1 MNSAMEGW
9 LLMKPVSVHVSSI
22 GCGAPAVV
30 TAASQKPLPPCSMR
44 GCSCPGAGPIGGVF
58 LVFTAKSSS
67 ISSRTPM
74 PTLVCCFPL
83 IAGNSSHFI
92 LRTSGLVSSDK
103 AAVLHISCIAVCVPR
118 CPTPDHSR
126 DVFALRLAAC
136 VIFGHTS
143 GLFKTEILV
152 YDCCTGC

>member
-9 LLMKPVSVHVSSI
+9 LLIKPVSVHVSSI

-67 ISSRTPM
+67 ISSRTPI

-83 IAGNSSHFI
+83 IVGNSSHFI
-92 LRTSGLVSSDK
+92 LRTSGLVSSGK

-118 CPTPDHSR
+118 CPAPDHSR
-126 DVFALRLAAC
+126 VVFGFRFAAC
-136 VIFGHTS
+136 VIFKNTS
-143 GLFKTEILV
+143 GLYEAEVLV